1 MEVSKGQLISG
12 LVRFA
17 KTDVISKIPDKP
29 FRMTLSALVNLIEVR
44 PEAADVV
51 FNNPLLKSENGM
63 YDIDLLEQVIT
74 KTIDEYGD
82 FPVVIP
88 AIKFISPNEKELRF
102 TSEDVRKLKGY
113 IES

>member
-44 PEAADVV
+44 PEAADVI

>member
-1 MEVSKGQLISG
+1 MEVTKGQMISG
-12 LVRFA
+12 ILRFA
-17 KTDVISKIPDKP
+17 KADVITKIPDKP
-29 FRMTLSALVNLIEVR
+29 FRMTLSALVNLIEVK
-44 PEAADVV
+44 PEAAD
-51 FNNPLLKSENGM
+51 FIFESSFLKSENGM

-82 FPVVIP
+82 FPVTIP
-88 AIKFISPNEKELRF
+88 AIKFISPTEKELRF